1 MDGWYLGAALLR
13 LFVVGLIPDAVPVGV
28 LGDGVWPPDGRD
40 ADGVPLDLGLG
51 EVGRLEDDELDD
63 GVGEEE
69 GEAGEPPGE
78 DVAGQRLGDG
88 LPAELEADEELGADD
103 GGEHPRLPPQLITVG
118 VVEQLEGLAEADGA
132 PQQHEEEPQPVDP
145 VLGRPP
151 QHELQVERVELRQE
165 EEEDD
170 AQDGQPTLQGR
181 ERVPGE
187 LDPAV
192 RAAMGKRR
200 YYWLRPPST
209 KC

>member
-1 MDGWYLGAALLR
+1 M
-13 LFVVGLIPDAVPVGV
+13 VVVVLDRNSVFVGV
-28 LGDGVWPPDGRD
+28 VASRPPHRGHAHRVPGHLGFGQ
-40 ADGVPLDLGLG
+40 
-51 EVGRLEDDELDD
+51 VGRLQNHEFDGGVDD
-63 GVGEEE
+63 EE
-69 GEAGEPPGE
+69 GEAGEPPRGH
-78 DVAGQRLGDG
+78 VPGQRLRDG

-170 AQDGQPTLQGR
+170 AQDGQPTLEGR
-181 ERVPGE
+181 QRVPGE
-187 LDPAV
+187 LDPAL
-192 RAAMGKRR
+192 RAAMDGEENRL
-200 YYWLRPPST
+200 WMETELLNSELT
-209 KC
+209 